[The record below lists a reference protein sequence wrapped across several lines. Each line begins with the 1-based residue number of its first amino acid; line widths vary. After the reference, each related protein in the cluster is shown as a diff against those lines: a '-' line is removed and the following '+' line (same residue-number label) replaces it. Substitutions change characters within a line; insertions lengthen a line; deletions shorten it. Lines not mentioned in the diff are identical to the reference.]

1 MATLYKEF
9 TVEAE
14 VDSVWEALRDFGAV
28 HERLA
33 PGFVIDCHLEQ
44 DARVVKFANGL
55 VAREMLVGI
64 DEQARRLC
72 YSIVGGKATHHNA
85 SAQVFAEG
93 DGKSR
98 FVWITDVLPN
108 DLAGSID
115 VMMEQGIKVM
125 KNTLQHK
132 PLIK

>member
-1 MATLYKEF
+1 MATVYKEF
-9 TVEAE
+9 TVAAG

-33 PGFVIDCHLEQ
+33 PGFVIDCQLEQ
-44 DARVVKFANGL
+44 DARVVKFSTGL

-72 YSIVGGKATHHNA
+72 YSSVGGKATHHNA
-85 SAQVFAEG
+85 SAQVFAEA

-108 DLAGSID
+108 DLAGFID
-115 VMMEQGIKVM
+115 AMMEQGIKVM

>member
-1 MATLYKEF
+1 MATVYKEF
-9 TVEAE
+9 TVAAG

-44 DARVVKFANGL
+44 DARVVNFANGL

-72 YSIVGGKATHHNA
+72 YSISISMRYVVASPCRATALSAA
-85 SAQVFAEG
+85 S
-93 DGKSR
+93 R
-98 FVWITDVLPN
+98 
-108 DLAGSID
+108 
-115 VMMEQGIKVM
+115 
-125 KNTLQHK
+125 
-132 PLIK
+132 LISH